1 MALVTRGNSIKPD
14 CGFQMHNR
22 IITVIN
28 NLALKATD
36 SASTACST
44 FKTCVCERQS
54 LSSSADCSQ
63 HFVVPKIR
71 HLTCLWILR

>member
-1 MALVTRGNSIKPD
+1 MALVTGSNSIKPD

-44 FKTCVCERQS
+44 FKTCVCERQP
-54 LSSSADCSQ
+54 LSNSGRLQSTFCCS
-63 HFVVPKIR
+63 
-71 HLTCLWILR
+71 